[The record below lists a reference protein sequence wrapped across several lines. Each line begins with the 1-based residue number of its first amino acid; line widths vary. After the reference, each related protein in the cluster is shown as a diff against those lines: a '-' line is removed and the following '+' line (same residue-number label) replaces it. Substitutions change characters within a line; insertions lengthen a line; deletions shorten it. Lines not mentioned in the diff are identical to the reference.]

1 MILILGGT
9 AAYFLP
15 LEELLGPLRRVD
27 LETPH
32 GAAFPIFLL
41 KRYGERVAF
50 ASRHGLGRLEVS
62 PPFVNARANIWAA
75 HALGVTRII
84 SWNGVGAINPLLE
97 VHDLLVL
104 DGVLDFTKTRLRSF
118 ADDRTGTIY
127 RAPTVDPCFDPA
139 LNVALYAAASRYDR
153 QPTTDDELLTTD
165 DEPLTTD
172 DRQRTTDDGR
182 RTTDNGRVFQK
193 GIYACSEGP
202 RLETAAEI
210 RGFRRA
216 GADVVG
222 MTLVPEVFLARELG
236 MAFASLTYVTN
247 YATGVEPAHGA
258 PRFFGIEVGRRCLAV
273 VLAASTAA
281 L

>member
-1 MILILGGT
+1 MQADTGTIASRGQSVILILGGT

-27 LETPH
+27 LETPY

-41 KRYGERVAF
+41 ERYGERVAF

-75 HALGVTRII
+75 QAVGVRRII

-97 VHDLLVL
+97 VHDLLAL
-104 DGVLDFTKTRLRSF
+104 DGLLDFTKTRVRSF
-118 ADDRTGTIY
+118 EGMRDGGWRTEISASTI
-127 RAPTVDPCFDPA
+127 DECFDPDLSRILYDVAQPHSAA
-139 LNVALYAAASRYDR
+139 LTPNPQL
-153 QPTTDDELLTTD
+153 PTL
-165 DEPLTTD
+165 
-172 DRQRTTDDGR
+172 
-182 RTTDNGRVFQK
+182 GRVFPR
-193 GIYACSEGP
+193 GIYACAEGP

-222 MTLVPEVFLARELG
+222 MTLVPEVLLARELG
-236 MAFASLTYVTN
+236 IAFASLVYVTN
-247 YATGVEPAHGA
+247 YATGLEPAHGA
-258 PRFFGIEVGRRCLAV
+258 PRFFGVEVGRRCLAIA
-273 VLAASTAA
+273 LAVAESLYRAT
-281 L
+281 

>member
-1 MILILGGT
+1 M
-9 AAYFLP
+9 
-15 LEELLGPLRRVD
+15 LGPLRQVD
-27 LETPH
+27 SETPY

-41 KRYGERVAF
+41 ERYGEQVAF

-75 HALGVTRII
+75 HTLGVRRII

-97 VHDLLVL
+97 VHDLLAL
-104 DGVLDFTKTRLRSF
+104 DGLLDFTKTRLRSF
-118 ADDRTGTIY
+118 QGMGDGGWGSENPSSTIDR
-127 RAPTVDPCFDPA
+127 CFDPD
-139 LNVALYAAASRYDR
+139 LSRKLYDAASQQSAIPSPIPHPPSPIPY
-153 QPTTDDELLTTD
+153 
-165 DEPLTTD
+165 PLSP
-172 DRQRTTDDGR
+172 
-182 RTTDNGRVFQK
+182 GRVFPR
-193 GIYACSEGP
+193 GIYACAEGP

-236 MAFASLTYVTN
+236 IAFASLAYVTN

-258 PRFFGIEVGRRCLAV
+258 PRFFGVEVGRRCLAV
-273 VLAASTAA
+273 VLTAA
-281 L
+281 DSVLSSE

>member
-15 LEELLGPLRRVD
+15 LEELLGPLRRAD
-27 LETPH
+27 MATPY

-41 KRYGERVAF
+41 ERYGERVAF

-62 PPFVNARANIWAA
+62 PPFVNARANVWAA
-75 HALGVTRII
+75 HALGVRRVI

-97 VHDLLVL
+97 VHDLLLL
-104 DGVLDFTKTRLRSF
+104 DGVLDFTRTRVRSF
-118 ADDRTGTIY
+118 DDRRLG
-127 RAPTVDPCFDPA
+127 
-139 LNVALYAAASRYDR
+139 S
-153 QPTTDDELLTTD
+153 E
-165 DEPLTTD
+165 
-172 DRQRTTDDGR
+172 QRTKNKEQGDQNRESTDGR
-182 RTTDNGRVFQK
+182 RPTTIEICFDADLGGMLLAAAMRHGVPPTIDDGPLATGRIFPR
-193 GIYACSEGP
+193 GIYACAEGP

-236 MAFASLTYVTN
+236 MAFASLAYVTN

-258 PRFFGIEVGRRCLAV
+258 PRFFGVEVGRRCLAV
-273 VLAASTAA
+273 VLAAAEAA
-281 L
+281 LGA

>member
-27 LETPH
+27 LETPY
-32 GAAFPIFLL
+32 GAAFPIFMLG
-41 KRYGERVAF
+41 RYGERVVF

-75 HALGVTRII
+75 HTLGLRRII

-97 VHDLLVL
+97 VHDLLTL
-104 DGVLDFTKTRLRSF
+104 DGLLDFTKTRASSF
-118 ADDRTGTIY
+118 QGMGDGSWGLGKLTT
-127 RAPTVDPCFDPA
+127 TVDHCFDPD
-139 LNVALYAAASRYDR
+139 LSRGLYDAS
-153 QPTTDDELLTTD
+153 QQSTTRPPNPG
-165 DEPLTTD
+165 PLTPSP
-172 DRQRTTDDGR
+172 QPPAPGR
-182 RTTDNGRVFQK
+182 IFPRGN
-193 GIYACSEGP
+193 YACAEGP

-236 MAFASLTYVTN
+236 IAFASLAYVTN
-247 YATGVEPAHGA
+247 YATGIEPAHGA
-258 PRFFGIEVGRRCLAV
+258 PRFFGVEVGRRCLAV
-273 VLAASTAA
+273 VLRAIDSLLMAPAT
-281 L
+281 